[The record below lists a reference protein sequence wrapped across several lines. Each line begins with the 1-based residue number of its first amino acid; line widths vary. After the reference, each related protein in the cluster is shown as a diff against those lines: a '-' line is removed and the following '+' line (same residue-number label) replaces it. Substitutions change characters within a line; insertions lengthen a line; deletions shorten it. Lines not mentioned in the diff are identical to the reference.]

1 MVRINVMTFKS
12 GILDSNELYQS
23 FFEDNDKEVTE
34 RAENRFKELA
44 REINSEVTSE
54 ELDIA
59 LEDGGYDNL
68 NGREV
73 IISWPEIK

>member
-23 FFEDNDKEVTE
+23 FLEDNDKEVTE

-44 REINSEVTSE
+44 REINPEVTSE
-54 ELDIA
+54 ELDIV
-59 LEDGGYDNL
+59 LDDGGYDNL
-68 NGREV
+68 IGQEV